1 MNRIKIILRRLVVVL
16 LLVGVVLSG
25 AVFGMYKMRWNIP
38 ALNTTKIYANLDS
51 LATRL
56 EPLRARLVGMYQSAF
71 GKHEAAEHH
80 EEGNQIVV
88 TNPSEKDVNIVL
100 QYVCQIRSRRHIDV
114 CALEDGYLKEITL
127 KEGQAVK
134 EGDVLFEINSVL
146 YQARLD
152 AEIAERNFAQMEL
165 NNTKRLFA
173 ANGVSEQEVKLYEAK
188 LAKAQAKVEL
198 AKAEMNFT
206 KVKAPFDGII
216 DRFRQM
222 QGSLVK
228 EGDVLTT
235 LSDNSVM
242 WVYFN
247 VPEKRYLEYMA
258 DVNQNLDSPDVE
270 LVLANQKTFQP
281 NGTFDPIRRGIGAIE
296 GQFNNETG
304 NVAFRA
310 DFENKERLLRHGQTG
325 NVRINR
331 LLKGAIVIPQRATF
345 EILDK
350 RYVFVIDKDDV
361 VHQRPI
367 VVEHEQDD
375 VFVVQKRKDEND
387 KKGLDVNDKIIFEGV
402 RQVHDGQKLEPE
414 SIKDIKPEEALKNQK
429 FHAE

>member
-1 MNRIKIILRRLVVVL
+1 
-16 LLVGVVLSG
+16 
-25 AVFGMYKMRWNIP
+25 
-38 ALNTTKIYANLDS
+38 
-51 LATRL
+51 
-56 EPLRARLVGMYQSAF
+56 
-71 GKHEAAEHH
+71 
-80 EEGNQIVV
+80 
-88 TNPSEKDVNIVL
+88 
-100 QYVCQIRSRRHIDV
+100 
-114 CALEDGYLKEITL
+114 
-127 KEGQAVK
+127 
-134 EGDVLFEINSVL
+134 
-146 YQARLD
+146 
-152 AEIAERNFAQMEL
+152 
-165 NNTKRLFA
+165 
-173 ANGVSEQEVKLYEAK
+173 
-188 LAKAQAKVEL
+188 
-198 AKAEMNFT
+198 MNFT